1 VSRPDPIL
9 NEFARIEALRA
20 ELRRLRGEVL
30 RLEEDNRVPQER
42 IAFLVRELEQ
52 MRAKVPRGI
61 STS

>member
-1 VSRPDPIL
+1 L
-9 NEFARIEALRA
+9 NELARIEALRA

-30 RLEEDNRVPQER
+30 RLEEDNRVLQER
-42 IAFLVRELEQ
+42 IAFLVLELEQ